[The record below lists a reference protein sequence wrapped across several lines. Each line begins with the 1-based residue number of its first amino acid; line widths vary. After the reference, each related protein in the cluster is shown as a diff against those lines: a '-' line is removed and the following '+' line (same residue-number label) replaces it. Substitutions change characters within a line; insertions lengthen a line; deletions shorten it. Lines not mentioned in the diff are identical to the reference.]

1 LANITGDMI
10 STYISD
16 WEIPNL
22 SKVEDKELNELFQE
36 VRAIDDR
43 FLIQTIEYDH
53 RTWLDKLM
61 SNWKKT
67 GVVYTLY
74 NHTPRD
80 TQVINFPPLHGTW
93 SINTS
98 VHKAQIMA
106 FFYGFLAGKTLQEI

>member
-1 LANITGDMI
+1 MI

-16 WEIPNL
+16 WEIPHL
-22 SKVEDKELNELFQE
+22 TKVEDKELNDLFQE

-43 FLIQTIEYDH
+43 FLIQTTQYDN
-53 RTWLDKLM
+53 RTWFDKLM
-61 SNWKKT
+61 SDYKKT

-74 NHTPRD
+74 NHTNRD
-80 TQVINFPPLHGTW
+80 TQVVNFPPLTGSW

-106 FFYGFLAGKTLQEI
+106 FFYGFLSGKQP